1 MQRVVQRD
9 EATEAVAQQEQGNR
23 GMLGS
28 NPDDEATQ
36 VFPEL
41 APGSEVGSLPRRPS
55 VSPEIRC
62 EDLEAQR
69 EKCLGYH
76 RIET

>member
-1 MQRVVQRD
+1 
-9 EATEAVAQQEQGNR
+9 
-23 GMLGS
+23 MLGS